1 MGKYGTIR
9 VSYKR
14 CVSVFFGR
22 EGGGGG
28 GGGEYPLG
36 TGTRRIIK
44 I

>member
-1 MGKYGTIR
+1 MGKYGTIC
-9 VSYKR
+9 VSYKP
-14 CVSVFFGR
+14 CVSVFFR
-22 EGGGGG
+22 RKGG

>member
-1 MGKYGTIR
+1 MGMYGTIR

-14 CVSVFFGR
+14 CVSVFLG
-22 EGGGGG
+22 GKGGGG